1 MYPHERLG
9 PYSLV
14 FLLFSPGAASCELS
28 GAEERAA
35 GEELV
40 WFSIPARRAVPYLFG
55 RGRRAPGPD

>member
-9 PYSLV
+9 PY
-14 FLLFSPGAASCELS
+14 FLIFVFSPVAASCELIS
-28 GAEERAA
+28 AEERAA

-55 RGRRAPGPD
+55 RGWRARGPD